1 MLPPLAAE
9 MEPGT
14 SARTQLSVEDPES
27 GQQVRIPFIVA
38 RGAQDGPALC
48 LLAAQ
53 RGLDVNGTAA
63 LHLALPRLDMA
74 GLAGT
79 VIGAPVANPPAARIR
94 RQAFPSDDGFPDA
107 CLHDMNGLWP
117 GDPEGTLV
125 ERMAAAIWEQ
135 CIESAHAVID
145 LHSTLPQRGAMALVR
160 ATSDA
165 SVACAKAFGV
175 AHLRLTREIDRR
187 ALYDVAARQGKAAIE
202 VRLPPRGMIAPESV
216 RQALTGIRNVLTE
229 LHMTDRGARPAET
242 ALVLPEAEGR
252 AWHAPTDGVVLS
264 HVDPGSI
271 VQEGALIAEL
281 LSLHTAEVAA
291 EAISPFRGVVTL
303 LGSAGADPWGRPTDL
318 VSQGELYAQ
327 VARCDL

>member
-1 MLPPLAAE
+1 MLPPLAAALG
-9 MEPGT
+9 PGT
-14 SARTQLSVEDPES
+14 TVRTQVCVEDPES

-38 RGAQDGPALC
+38 RGAEDGPTLC

-53 RGLDVNGTAA
+53 RGLDMNGTAA
-63 LHLALPRLDMA
+63 LHLALPRLD
-74 GLAGT
+74 LTRLSGT
-79 VIGAPVANPPAARIR
+79 IIGAPVANPPAARIKR
-94 RQAFPSDDGFPDA
+94 HAFPSDDGWPRA
-107 CLHDMNGLWP
+107 CLHDMNATWP
-117 GDPEGTLV
+117 GDAEGTLT

-135 CIESAHAVID
+135 CIESAHAVVD
-145 LHSTLPQRGAMALVR
+145 LHSSPSSRGAMTLVR

-165 SVACAKAFGV
+165 SMACAKAFGIPHV
-175 AHLRLTREIDRR
+175 QVTREIDRR

-202 VRLPPRGMIAPESV
+202 VRLPPPGAIAPDSV
-216 RQALTGIRNVLTE
+216 RLALTGTRNVLVE
-229 LHMTDRGARPAET
+229 LHMTDRGARAGET
-242 ALVLPEAEGR
+242 AFVLPESELR

-291 EAISPFRGVVTL
+291 EAIAPFRGVVTL
-303 LGSAGADPWGRPTDL
+303 LGCAADPAGRATDL
-318 VSQGELYAQ
+318 VAQGELYAQ

>member
-1 MLPPLAAE
+1 MLPPLAADL
-9 MEPGT
+9 EPGT
-14 SARTQLSVEDPES
+14 LTRTQVCVEDPES
-27 GQQVRIPFIVA
+27 GQQVRIPFVVA
-38 RGAQDGPALC
+38 RGAEEGPTLC

-63 LHLALPRLDMA
+63 LHLALPRLD
-74 GLAGT
+74 LARLSGT
-79 VIGAPVANPPAARIR
+79 VIGAPVANPPAARIKR
-94 RQAFPSDDGFPDA
+94 HAFPNDDGWPNA
-107 CLHDMNGLWP
+107 CLHDMNALWP
-117 GDPEGTLV
+117 GDSEGTST

-135 CIESAHAVID
+135 CLEWAHAVVD
-145 LHSTLPQRGAMALVR
+145 LHSSLPQRGAMTLVR

-165 SVACAKAFGV
+165 SVACAKAFGLPHV
-175 AHLRLTREIDRR
+175 RVTREVDRR

-202 VRLPPRGMIAPESV
+202 VRLPPPGAIVPDSV
-216 RQALTGIRNVLTE
+216 RQALAGIRGVLAE
-229 LHMTDRGARPAET
+229 LHMTASGARGAQT
-242 ALVLPEAEGR
+242 ALVLPESELR

-291 EAISPFRGVVTL
+291 EAIAPFRGVVTL
-303 LGSAGADPWGRPTDL
+303 LGSAADPATRSTDL

>member
-1 MLPPLAAE
+1 MLPPLAAGQA
-9 MEPGT
+9 PGT
-14 SARTQLSVEDPES
+14 LVRTQLCVEDPES

-38 RGAQDGPALC
+38 RGAEDGPTLC

-53 RGLDVNGTAA
+53 RGLDMNGTAA
-63 LHLALPRLDMA
+63 LHLALPRLD
-74 GLAGT
+74 LTRLSGT

-94 RQAFPSDDGFPDA
+94 RQAFPGDDGWPNA
-107 CLHDMNGLWP
+107 CLHDMNTLWP
-117 GDPEGTLV
+117 GDAEGTLA
-125 ERMAAAIWEQ
+125 ERMVAAIWEQ

-145 LHSTLPQRGAMALVR
+145 LHSSLPQRGAMAVVR

-165 SVACAKAFGV
+165 SMAGAKAFGLPHV
-175 AHLRLTREIDRR
+175 RVTREVDRR

-202 VRLPPRGMIAPESV
+202 VRLPPPGMIAPESV
-216 RQALTGIRNVLTE
+216 RQALSGIRSVLSE
-229 LHMTDRGARPAET
+229 LHMTDRGARSAET
-242 ALVLPEAEGR
+242 ALVLPEAEVR

-281 LSLHTAEVAA
+281 LSVHTAEVAA
-291 EAISPFRGVVTL
+291 EAVAPFRGVVTL
-303 LGSAGADPWGRPTDL
+303 LGSAAIEPSARPTDL